1 MVRKKQRLNCRDEF
15 ESASD
20 SETKNSMMHRRR
32 PGETESQASL
42 RRDANARRT
51 ADSRLAETEEE
62 RSARCL
68 ANARRNTESRL
79 AETEE
84 ERSERC
90 LANARRNN
98 ESRLAE
104 TEEERSERCL
114 ANARRNNE
122 TRLAETEEE
131 RSARCLANARR
142 NNESRLAET
151 EEERSARCLANA
163 RRNNESRLAET
174 EEKRSARCLANARR
188 NNESRLAETE
198 EERSARCLANA
209 QRTSVVRLTE
219 TDEEAMKRKIQDNQ
233 RISSRRQLETPKE
246 RDERLEQLRTNR
258 ANASC
263 RVLKMTARAA
273 IIDNL
278 EESIVE
284 LHNMGEMNVLC
295 EFCNAKH
302 FARERPTDKK
312 FTVCCNKGKVKIQ
325 NFATYEYIKRLLT
338 GKDPDSKHFMEHIR
352 SYNNA
357 FAFASVGAQIKA
369 PPGYGPYCYRIHG
382 QIYHRAGTLHPEEGE
397 PRKYAQLYILD
408 PDEATSQRLNEPSNV
423 ACKNHVMSNLLDIMK
438 DNPFARAFKMLHEFE
453 KEEKI
458 KEQSQGHLA
467 KEVTMAIVNDRAL
480 DNRRYN
486 MQTCNEVAIIF
497 SNTDGE
503 PPLERDLLI
512 HLRPTGENSPTT
524 KRISIL
530 NKNLDAL
537 TYPLLYPYG
546 EQGWGEDLA
555 LCVRSHSTNVNT
567 NSRKRVT
574 LKMYY
579 SYIFSV
585 RETFSPF
592 LSAGKLT
599 QQYFVDAYV
608 KAEANDLNFVRQ
620 NQSKLRAG
628 SYDALVDYM
637 DSVAEQDGIV
647 PGKPIILPST
657 FQGSRRNM
665 NQNYQDAMS
674 IVRKFGKPDLFI
686 TMTCNPKWFE
696 ITANLEDGQKP
707 ENRPDLVA
715 RVFNVKLRS
724 MLEDLTKK
732 CVLGHV
738 LAKVHVIEFQK
749 RGLPHAHILIILKD
763 IDKPR
768 TVDLIDKIVC
778 AEIPNNE
785 THPRLFDVVTKN
797 MIHGPCDKINSKS
810 PCLVAGKCSKGFP
823 KPFQHETLANV
834 NGFPF
839 YRRRNLEP
847 VVTNKNIKIDNRWV
861 VPYNPYL
868 SLKYNCHINVEIC
881 ASIRSVKYLFK
892 YAYKGHDCA
901 KVELRIDEIKTHVDS
916 RYVSPPEAAW
926 RIFRFPMQ
934 DRTHSISRLKVEL
947 PGKKR
952 VSFDPNKIQE
962 AIHKAENTD
971 STLTAFFEL
980 NTQDPKA
987 RQYKY
992 AEIPEY
998 YVFNAK
1004 NKWVRRKDG
1013 HTDKV
1018 IGRLYSVSMSDGE
1031 RYFLR
1036 LLLLHVAG
1044 PTSYDDLLKY
1054 QGHAY
1059 DSFYEVAKA
1068 RGLICDQT
1076 VWNDTLNDAAYASMP
1091 RQLREL
1097 FAYICVFGETSDM
1110 TGLWNEHKEN
1120 LTEDFVRVH
1129 GHPSDEECDM
1139 CESYALRDISET
1151 LITHGRKCSDYKLKD
1166 PPSHLP
1172 LNLNDFVDI
1181 ELERGVAEDLKS
1193 TLTEEQLSAFEAIEY
1208 SINSAE
1214 PVEKCF
1220 FLDGPGG
1227 SGKTYLYKTLLSY
1240 VRGQGDI
1247 ALPVA
1252 STGIAANLL
1261 KGGRTYHS
1269 QYKLP
1274 LNLNETSVSSIEM
1287 TTNDATLIR
1296 TAKLLIWDESTMA
1309 SVHALHCI
1317 DRLLKEIMRNDLPFG
1332 GKVLLLGGDFRQTLP
1347 IIPHGD
1353 AVSIVQASIK
1363 FSHLWRKFQ
1372 ILKLNNNV
1380 RSLDKEYSDWL
1391 IKLGNGELT
1400 NVDGLQ
1406 DSLIEIPEAMLA
1418 TENIIKDIFGESLT
1432 PEKVE
1437 QFSKMAILCPTNAD
1451 VDEINE
1457 QVLKILQGECKTY
1470 LSTDS
1475 IMTDEDSDRDDYP
1488 TEFLNTLNPS
1498 GSASHELKLKV
1509 GSLIMLLRNLNTKRG
1524 LCNGTRLVVVELKP
1538 NLIIAKVLTGSAEGN
1553 IVFIPRID
1561 LIADSD
1567 LPFQL
1572 RRLQFP
1578 VKLAFA
1584 MTINKSQ
1591 GQTLDKV
1598 GIYLATPVFSH
1609 GQLYVAFSR
1618 VRRSSDVRVYVR
1630 DMTEQGK
1637 LLENSNKVFTRN
1649 VVFKDVLQK

>member
-1 MVRKKQRLNCRDEF
+1 MVRKKQRLDCRDDF
-15 ESASD
+15 ELTSD
-20 SETKNSMMHRRR
+20 SETETPMMLRRR

-42 RRDANARRT
+42 RREANARRIS
-51 ADSRLAETEEE
+51 DRRLTETEEE

-68 ANARRNTESRL
+68 TNAQRTYERRL
-79 AETEE
+79 GETE
-84 ERSERC
+84 
-90 LANARRNN
+90 A
-98 ESRLAE
+98 
-104 TEEERSERCL
+104 
-114 ANARRNNE
+114 
-122 TRLAETEEE
+122 E
-131 RSARCLANARR
+131 RSARCLSNAQR
-142 NNESRLAET
+142 NSVRRLAET
-151 EEERSARCLANA
+151 DEEKSTRCLANA
-163 RRNNESRLAET
+163 QRTSERRLGET
-174 EEKRSARCLANARR
+174 D
-188 NNESRLAETE
+188 

-209 QRTSVVRLTE
+209 QRTSKRRLGE
-219 TDEEAMKRKIQDNQ
+219 TDEERSARCLSNAQRTFERRLAEPDEERLARCLVNAQ
-233 RISSRRQLETPKE
+233 RISEVRLAETEQETIRRRIEDNKRNFARRQLETAIDRE
-246 RDERLEQLRTNR
+246 ERLQQVRTNR
-258 ANASC
+258 ANTSY
-263 RVLKMTARAA
+263 RMLQMTVRLA
-273 IIDNL
+273 IVDNL
-278 EESIVE
+278 EESMVE
-284 LHNMGEMNVLC
+284 LHTMGEMNVLC

-302 FARERPTDKK
+302 FANERPTDKK
-312 FTVCCNKGKVKIQ
+312 FTVCCNKGKVKIPT
-325 NFATYEYIKRLLT
+325 FATHEYIKRLLI
-338 GKDPDSKHFMEHIR
+338 GQDPDSKNFMENIR

-382 QIYHRAGTLHPEEGE
+382 QIYHRTGTLHPDDGE

-408 PDEATSQRLNEPSNV
+408 PDEANRRRLNEPSNV
-423 ACKNHVMSNLLDIMK
+423 ACKNHVMSNLYDIMK
-438 DNPFARAFKMLHEFE
+438 DNPFARAYKMLHEFE

-458 KEQSQGHLA
+458 RMQSEEYLA
-467 KEVTMAIVNDRAL
+467 KEVTMAIVNDRNL
-480 DNRRYN
+480 DKRRYN
-486 MQTCNEVAIIF
+486 IQTCNEVAIIF

-512 HLRPTGENSPTT
+512 HLKSTGDDSPKT

-537 TYPLLYPYG
+537 TYPILYPSG

-555 LCVRSHSTNVNT
+555 LSVPSNSAKINT
-567 NSRKRVT
+567 NCRKRVT

-579 SYIFSV
+579 SYLFSI
-585 RETFSPF
+585 RETFNPF

-620 NQSKLRAG
+620 NQSKLRA
-628 SYDALVDYM
+628 SNYDALVDFI
-637 DSVAEQDGIV
+637 DSAAEQDGLV
-647 PGKPIILPST
+647 PRRPIILPST

-686 TMTCNPKWFE
+686 TMTCNPKWIE
-696 ITANLEDGQKP
+696 ITTNLKDGQKP
-707 ENRPDLVA
+707 ENRPDLVT
-715 RVFNVKLRS
+715 RVFNIKLKS

-763 IDKPR
+763 SDKPK
-768 TVDLIDKIVC
+768 TVELIDKIVC
-778 AEIPNNE
+778 AEIPNKE
-785 THPRLFDVVTKN
+785 THPRLYDVVTTN
-797 MIHGPCDKINSKS
+797 MIHGPCDNINSKS

-823 KPFQHETLANV
+823 KAFQHETLANV
-834 NGFPF
+834 NGYPF
-839 YRRRNLEP
+839 YRRRNLVP
-847 VVTNKNIKIDNRWV
+847 VVTNKNIEIDNRWV

-926 RIFRFPMQ
+926 RIFRCPMQ

-947 PGKKR
+947 PEQKQ
-952 VSFDPNKIQE
+952 VTFDPNRIQE
-962 AIHKAENTD
+962 AIQKAENTH
-971 STLTAFFEL
+971 STLTAYFEL
-980 NTQDPKA
+980 NTHDPEA

-1004 NKWVRRKDG
+1004 NKWIRRKDG

-1018 IGRLYSVSMSDGE
+1018 IGRLYSVSMTDGE

-1044 PTSYDDLLKY
+1044 PTSYNDLLKY
-1054 QGHAY
+1054 QGHVY
-1059 DSFYEVAKA
+1059 NTFYEAAKA
-1068 RGLICDQT
+1068 RGLIFDQT
-1076 VWNDTLNDAAYASMP
+1076 VWNDTLNDAAHASMP

-1110 TGLWNEHKEN
+1110 TGLWIEHKEN

-1129 GHPSDEECDM
+1129 GHPPDAECNM
-1139 CESYALRDISET
+1139 Y
-1151 LITHGRKCSDYKLKD
+1151 
-1166 PPSHLP
+1166 
-1172 LNLNDFVDI
+1172 I
-1181 ELERGVAEDLKS
+1181 EIERGIAEDLKS
-1193 TLTEEQLSAFEAIEY
+1193 TLTEEQLNAFEAIEH
-1208 SINSAE
+1208 SMNSDD

-1240 VRGQGDI
+1240 IRGKGEI

-1287 TTNDATLIR
+1287 TTNDAKLIR

-1317 DRLLKEIMRNDLPFG
+1317 DRLLKEIMGNDLPFG

-1353 AVSIVQASIK
+1353 AVAIVQASIK

-1400 NVDGLQ
+1400 NIDGLH

-1418 TENIIKDIFGESLT
+1418 SENIIKDIFGDSLT
-1432 PEKVE
+1432 LENVE
-1437 QFSKMAILCPTNAD
+1437 QFSKMAILCPTNAE
-1451 VDEINE
+1451 VDKINE
-1457 QVLKILQGECKTY
+1457 QVLNILQGECKTY

-1475 IMTDEDSDRDDYP
+1475 IMTDEDSDKDDYP

-1524 LCNGTRLVVVELKP
+1524 LCNGTRLVVAELKP
-1538 NLIIAKVLTGSAEGN
+1538 NLIIAKVITGSAKGN

-1561 LIADSD
+1561 LITDSD
-1567 LPFQL
+1567 LPFRL
-1572 RRLQFP
+1572 RRRQFP
-1578 VKLAFA
+1578 IKLAFA

-1618 VRRSSDVRVYVR
+1618 VRRSCDVKVYVR
-1630 DMTEQGK
+1630 NTAEHGK

-1649 VVFKDVLQK
+1649 VVFKDILQK